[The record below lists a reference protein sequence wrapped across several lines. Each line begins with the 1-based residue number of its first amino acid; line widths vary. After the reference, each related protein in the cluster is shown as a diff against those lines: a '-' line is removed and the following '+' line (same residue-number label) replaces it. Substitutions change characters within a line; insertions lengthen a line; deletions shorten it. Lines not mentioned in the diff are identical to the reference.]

1 MVNVES
7 TFRYLH
13 KWHKCK
19 FQPTIPS
26 SRTISNKAI
35 IILKFQLSV
44 WLSDWIKKHSSNVF
58 LMEESLISGKYY
70 NTQYEFVHDSFVS
83 TLKKIGYR
91 KGCGGKKKYHCQ
103 YISILFFPH
112 TLSPFWQL
120 QIWLFHQNRV
130 PYSYFITFWQ
140 SSKYPLPPRCMV
152 LTENFLYITQYL
164 PPSIWSFIVLHLC
177 CAINSWH
184 LFSFY
189 FQTKKN

>member
-1 MVNVES
+1 MRE
-7 TFRYLH
+7 
-13 KWHKCK
+13 
-19 FQPTIPS
+19 
-26 SRTISNKAI
+26 
-35 IILKFQLSV
+35 
-44 WLSDWIKKHSSNVF
+44 
-58 LMEESLISGKYY
+58 
-70 NTQYEFVHDSFVS
+70 
-83 TLKKIGYR
+83 
-91 KGCGGKKKYHCQ
+91 KKKYHCQ

-189 FQTKKN
+189 FRTKKKLEIVGYLRSRLRAKCHRRNNYFRERRGRDGKGGGMPKGSNSNKY